1 MNARI
6 RGTAIG
12 AALAAACLAVATP
25 ARAIDVTTSPGKA
38 SVFETRRYADR
49 PINFSSAEGQIL
61 KAKPKSVIT
70 ITASAYTHLQL
81 ANAQQLIMYAL
92 VNLSQVE
99 TAFTT
104 FCPPGSDACSVTGT
118 WIVDLDAAEAAA
130 PGTVMGKPVDVWV
143 NLFDG
148 LGNDADQIQIT
159 MAARMEKKR

>member
-12 AALAAACLAVATP
+12 AALAAACLTVATP
-25 ARAIDVTTSPGKA
+25 ARAADVTTSPGKA

-49 PINFSSAEGQIL
+49 SINFSSAEGQIL
-61 KAKPKSVIT
+61 KAKPKNVVT
-70 ITASAYTHLQL
+70 ITASAYTHLPL
-81 ANAQQLIMYAL
+81 TNAQRLLMYAY
-92 VNLSQVE
+92 VNASQVE
-99 TAFTT
+99 TGFTT
-104 FCPPGSDACSVTGT
+104 SCPSGSDACSVTGT

-143 NLFDG
+143 SLFDAN
-148 LGNDADQIQIT
+148 GNDADQIQIT

>member
-12 AALAAACLAVATP
+12 AALAATCLTIATP
-25 ARAIDVTTSPGKA
+25 AGATDVTTSPGKA

-49 PINFSSAEGQIL
+49 SINFSSAEGQIL
-61 KAKPKSVIT
+61 KAKPKNVVT
-70 ITASAYTHLQL
+70 VTASAYTHLS
-81 ANAQQLIMYAL
+81 AASAQGLLMYAY
-92 VNLSQVE
+92 VNASQVE

-104 FCPPGSDACSVTGT
+104 SCPAGSDACSVSGT

-130 PGTVMGKPVDVWV
+130 PGTVMGKPIDVWV
-143 NLFDG
+143 SLFDAN
-148 LGNDADQIQIT
+148 GNFADQIQVT